1 MMSLMRYADQY
12 EDDKKFCCAWLP
24 EGKSFVIR
32 NPDEFSRNIVPM
44 FFKPTKFSSFTRK
57 LYRWGFRQINRGIG
71 PDDPIIFGNEFFDRD
86 NAEIMARMRSITAA
100 GARKAEQS
108 NRHGHGV
115 GMMMGGGGGGN
126 GPGTGGVGKR
136 SYFEA
141 GGGMYEQGGPDQKRL
156 FDHYLSQKANH
167 MMAPGMSFYGAATMG
182 SNSGPLSIGNIPMR
196 PAMGN
201 GGGGVPIGGGSIAFA
216 GGMDGSGHGSHSGVV
231 HPQQYMSSHHN
242 MMGGYNTA
250 AATVPPGQKP
260 YDMMQSQQSSMTQMQ
275 GLPHGMGG
283 MSAVQAGGGG
293 GAYGGL
299 QQQMQ
304 MQQQMQYQMQMQ
316 MQQQM
321 QQQQQQQQQMQAS
334 SSSSAHSMSAN
345 GNNNG
350 RMMEQQQEHGSGDH
364 GMLGGGGGSGNMD
377 NMSHNGGM
385 VNMGRHGGGAGGG
398 GSSMNHSLMMN
409 NGMMNNTSAANHHH
423 NHHQNRMH
431 TPSPN
436 PSMMGG
442 GGGGGNVNANNS
454 PYPPNPQSTQEI
466 VNAAIAALRYAN

>member
-1 MMSLMRYADQY
+1 MMSLMQYVDQY
-12 EDDKKFCCAWLP
+12 KDDKKFCCAWLP

-86 NAEIMARMRSITAA
+86 SAELMARMRSITAA

-108 NRHGHGV
+108 SRHGNGV
-115 GMMMGGGGGGN
+115 GMMMGGGGSGGMG
-126 GPGTGGVGKR
+126 GPGAGGVGKR

-156 FDHYLSQKANH
+156 FDHYLNQKANH
-167 MMAPGMSFYGAATMG
+167 MMTQGMPFYGAATMG

-196 PAMGN
+196 PA
-201 GGGGVPIGGGSIAFA
+201 IGGGSIAFVS
-216 GGMDGSGHGSHSGVV
+216 GMDGSGHGSH
-231 HPQQYMSSHHN
+231 PQQYMSSQH
-242 MMGGYNTA
+242 MMGGYTA
-250 AATVPPGQKP
+250 ATLPPGQKP
-260 YDMMQSQQSSMTQMQ
+260 YDMMQSQQHSTMPQMQ
-275 GLPHGMGG
+275 GGLPHGMGG
-283 MSAVQAGGGG
+283 MSAAVQQAGGGGG
-293 GAYGGL
+293 GAYGGM
-299 QQQMQ
+299 QQQLQ

-321 QQQQQQQQQMQAS
+321 QQQQQQQQQQMQAS
-334 SSSSAHSMSAN
+334 SSSSAHTAN
-345 GNNNG
+345 GNTNG
-350 RMMEQQQEHGSGDH
+350 RIMEQQQEHGSGDH
-364 GMLGGGGGSGNMD
+364 GMLGGGGGGGNMD
-377 NMSHNGGM
+377 NMSQNGGM
-385 VNMGRHGGGAGGG
+385 VNMGRHGGG
-398 GSSMNHSLMMN
+398 GSSMNHNSMMMN
-409 NGMMNNTSAANHHH
+409 NGMMNNTGAANHHH
-423 NHHQNRMH
+423 HHQNRMH

-442 GGGGGNVNANNS
+442 GGGGGNVNNGNNG